1 MRILYGGTFDP
12 VHLGHVAIA
21 DVVAESLQQAVWV
34 LPAADPPHR
43 ARPGAS
49 AEQRATM
56 LELAL
61 DGHPRLRVDRR
72 ELHRPGPS
80 FTVDTLREVRAEI
93 GPDQALAWVVGID
106 SLAQL
111 SSWHEWRQLFA
122 LAHIIGVQRPGT
134 SVSLDW
140 LAGRDALV
148 HAEVLPR
155 AATIDRLPDAAA
167 GLYAAVAM
175 HPLRE
180 ESASGVRQAIALG
193 RPWEQM
199 LPSPVARYIQQH
211 GLYGAARPGPGV

>member
-12 VHLGHVAIA
+12 VHLGHLAIGNAVADA
-21 DVVAESLQQAVWV
+21 LEQAVWL

-43 ARPGAS
+43 ASPGAS
-49 AEQRATM
+49 AEQRAAM
-56 LELAL
+56 LELAAEYQ
-61 DGHPRLRVDRR
+61 PRLRVDRR
-72 ELHRPGPS
+72 ELHRAGPS
-80 FTVDTLREVRAEI
+80 YTVDTLREVRSEI
-93 GPDQALAWVVGID
+93 GPGVALAWILGID
-106 SLAQL
+106 SLVQL
-111 SSWHEWRQLFA
+111 SSWHDWQSIFT
-122 LAHIIGVQRPGT
+122 LAHVIGVQRPGT
-134 SVSLDW
+134 LVSLDW
-140 LAGRDALV
+140 LAGQDAQV

-155 AATIDRLPDAAA
+155 SASITRLPDAPY

-199 LPSPVARYIQQH
+199 VPAAVAGYIRQQ